1 LAPEVREAPFFGRL
15 QTSGDK
21 LSAAMLRIF
30 GAAIFSIS
38 FYVAPAQSPPARDGL
53 VLPEDM
59 ACARGPRA
67 AQWNSIKKRF
77 RMLLEGNNSPF
88 RPVPADMLAGAI
100 KESIKEI
107 EDVKG
112 LSEEAVSECGFGRLF
127 IQLLSIATI
136 EQPAELAQYLQE
148 HPKVASPV
156 MTMLLDIP
164 WPAMAESGWPFMG
177 ILAQLNYQKAKV
189 VGPMLNMNGVD
200 GLASE
205 AISAYFDVMTEAQKG
220 GDMVAMATAS
230 QMFLRNSPPGS
241 PYATLTAMATEAATS
256 LNIEARW
263 KRVQALQDGFKQVI
277 TSPSELDISLAI
289 RWPLWAFCHV
299 AVDVFAADA

>member
-1 LAPEVREAPFFGRL
+1 
-15 QTSGDK
+15 
-21 LSAAMLRIF
+21 MLRII
-30 GAAIFSIS
+30 GSAICSTFFFVL
-38 FYVAPAQSPPARDGL
+38 FYAAPAQTPPSSGGL

-59 ACARGPRA
+59 ACERGPRA
-67 AQWNSIKKRF
+67 AQWRSVKKRF
-77 RMLLEGNNSPF
+77 RMLLEGKNSPF
-88 RPVPADMLAGAI
+88 RPVAADILASTI
-100 KESIKEI
+100 KESIEEI
-107 EDVKG
+107 QEVKG
-112 LSEEAVSECGFGRLF
+112 LSDQPDALNECGFGRLF

-177 ILAQLNYQKAKV
+177 IMAQLNYQKAKV

-200 GLASE
+200 GLASDS
-205 AISAYFDVMTEAQKG
+205 ISAYFDVMTEAQKG

-230 QMFLRNSPPGS
+230 QMFLRSSPPGS

-256 LNIEARW
+256 LNIESRW

-277 TSPSELDISLAI
+277 TSASELDISLAV